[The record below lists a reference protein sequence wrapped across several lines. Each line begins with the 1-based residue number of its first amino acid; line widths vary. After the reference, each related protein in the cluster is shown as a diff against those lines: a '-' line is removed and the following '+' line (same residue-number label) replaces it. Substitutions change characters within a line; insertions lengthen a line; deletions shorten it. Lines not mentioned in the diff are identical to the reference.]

1 MKIHELK
8 IKNKYWAEVYEG
20 AKMFELR
27 KNDRDFQVGDIIQF
41 ELVDAD
47 IDISEFKYRIT
58 YILKDVPEYGLDKDY
73 CILGIAQI
81 ITVQEGANQ
90 TIIDEDDSCKVVR
103 PADIPYDKYMD
114 VVKENEELKET
125 IVKLVKKLNEC
136 RFFG

>member
-1 MKIHELK
+1 MKIHKLK

-41 ELVDAD
+41 KLVDAN
-47 IDISEFKYRIT
+47 IDISKFKYRIT

-90 TIIDEDDSCKVVR
+90 TIIEIDDSCKVVR
-103 PADIPYDKYMD
+103 PADIPYDKYME
-114 VVKENEELKET
+114 VVKENEDLKEI
-125 IVKLVKKLNEC
+125 IVKLVKRLNSHQL
-136 RFFG
+136 F

>member
-8 IKNKYWAEVYEG
+8 IKNRYWAEVCEG

-41 ELVDAD
+41 ELVDAN
-47 IDISEFKYRIT
+47 IDISDFKYRIT

-81 ITVQEGANQ
+81 NK
-90 TIIDEDDSCKVVR
+90 IIDKYDSCKAVR
-103 PADIPYDKYMD
+103 PADIPYDKHMA
-114 VVKENEELKET
+114 VVRENEELKET
-125 IVKLVKKLNEC
+125 VIKLTKKLNEC
-136 RFFG
+136 GFFG